1 MVNTKLYCENV
12 SRQDIKQGWHIN
24 PLVKKTYL
32 IQISDIGYKQ
42 PKALYENL
50 FSDKLRLNFDDI
62 EDELDFNSITDYQAE
77 QIAEFLSNAKQN
89 AANIIVHCHAGI
101 CRSGAVVEAAVSV
114 GYSDVEG
121 RVRIP
126 NTLVK
131 RKVMSCLGTY
141 ITAKNSAFAEDFY
154 ERAFINN

>member
-12 SRQDIKQGWHIN
+12 SRQSIKEGQHIN
-24 PLVKKTYL
+24 PSYKVTYL
-32 IQISDIGYKQ
+32 LQISDIGYKQ
-42 PKALYENL
+42 PEPMYENL
-50 FSDKLRLNFDDI
+50 FAYNLCLNFNDV
-62 EDELDFNSITDYQAE
+62 EDEFDLSSISDYQAQ
-77 QIAEFLSNAKQN
+77 QIADFILKAKEN
-89 AANIIVHCHAGI
+89 DANIIVHCHAGI

-141 ITAKNSAFAEDFY
+141 ITAKNSAFAEYFLKDHP
-154 ERAFINN
+154 